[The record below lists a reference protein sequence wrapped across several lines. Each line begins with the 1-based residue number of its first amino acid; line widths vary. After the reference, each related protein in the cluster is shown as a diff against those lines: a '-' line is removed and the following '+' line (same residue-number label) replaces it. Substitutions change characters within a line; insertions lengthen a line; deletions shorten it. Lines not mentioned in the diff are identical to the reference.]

1 MGRRDLSF
9 ATPFLKLVMRAFPF
23 LTYKGCFLVLSGLAL
38 MSIAC
43 APSPTSSATPVPST
57 SPSTEDVEQA
67 DGAVADASGGK
78 QTAASQ
84 DDIQAILQ
92 ESWEAYKE
100 RFIQADG
107 RVIDWE
113 ADARTVSEGQAYAM
127 LRAVM
132 IDDPDTFER
141 TLTWAEN
148 NLQRQEGTAQLD
160 SLWAWIWGQKPDD
173 TWGIQDV
180 NFASDADVDAIA
192 ALILAA
198 RRWNRPDYLA
208 LAQTKL
214 EDLWNESVWV
224 VGDRAY
230 LLPGPITAFRPEP
243 GELILNPSYLF
254 PSAFRLFAQVD
265 PERDWMRLVDTSY
278 TVLND
283 AADVS
288 AVELPS
294 DWVQINAYTGQ
305 VRPLDNHPLL
315 TSKYGFDAYRVWW
328 RIALDALWFDEERA
342 TDFLQDTLPYV
353 TDTWERDRRIMA
365 EIDLQGDPLV
375 AYEATA
381 QYAML
386 YPALLIVDSD
396 MATELF
402 DDALF
407 TTYADGIWD
416 GADFY
421 YVQNLAWFG
430 LAAPTIRPQPW
441 LASD

>member
-1 MGRRDLSF
+1 MRSLSF
-9 ATPFLKLVMRAFPF
+9 
-23 LTYKGCFLVLSGLAL
+23 LTQKGCLLFLSGLAL
-38 MSIAC
+38 IGVAC
-43 APSPTSSATPVPST
+43 APSPTSSATPVPAEPSST
-57 SPSTEDVEQA
+57 PGSAQA
-67 DGAVADASGGK
+67 DGAADASGNSG
-78 QTAASQ
+78 QTTPAQ

-92 ESWEAYKE
+92 ESWEAYKT

-127 LRAVM
+127 LRAVL

-141 TLTWAEN
+141 TLNWAEN

-160 SLWAWIWGQKPDD
+160 SLWAWTWGQKQDG

-192 ALILAA
+192 ALILAS

-208 LAQTKL
+208 LARTKL

-230 LLPGPITAFRPEP
+230 LLPGPITAFRPDP
-243 GELILNPSYLF
+243 GKLVLNPSYLF

-265 PERDWMRLVDTSY
+265 PDHDWMRLVDTSY

-283 AADVS
+283 AATVS

-294 DWVQINAYTGQ
+294 DWVQINAYTGR
-305 VRPLDNHPLL
+305 VRPLENHPTL

-328 RIALDALWFDEERA
+328 RIALDALWFEEERA
-342 TDFLQDTLPYV
+342 TDFLQDTLPYI

-365 EIDLQGDPLV
+365 EIDLQGAPLV
-375 AYEATA
+375 EYEATA

-386 YPALLIVDSD
+386 YPALLIVDSAI
-396 MATELF
+396 ATELF

-407 TTYADGIWD
+407 TTYTDGIWD
-416 GADFY
+416 GEDFY

-430 LAAPTIRPQPW
+430 LAAPTLRPQPW